1 MTEAMEKIRRALT
14 GISGVP
20 VTPYKAD
27 GSVDIVKLSA
37 LITRLADARVHNLMA
52 AGNTGE
58 FFTLTMDEV
67 RAVHAATIKAAAGQ
81 SLVSA
86 AVGRSLTE
94 AKALA
99 RDAIAEG
106 ADAIMGHH
114 PMDPF
119 AGPSYQARYFL
130 ELADSSTV
138 PVIAYVRSDTF
149 SIADFRKL
157 ALHPNIAGIKFASG
171 NLMLLAEVIR
181 ATTDA
186 PAIWVCGLAE
196 GWAPAFYAMGARG
209 FTSGLVN
216 VAPKLS
222 LAVHD
227 ALENGDFA
235 AARAIVNKL
244 EPFERMRTKFRNG
257 ANVTVVKEAV
267 TYAGLD
273 VGPVR
278 VPGLPRLDQH
288 DRDELHRLLEGWE
301 ADGDIRSH
309 PGRQDAKAAG

>member
-1 MTEAMEKIRRALT
+1 VTEAMEKIRKALT

-20 VTPYKAD
+20 VTPYKSD
-27 GSVDIVKLSA
+27 GSVDTAKLSD
-37 LITRLADARVHNLMA
+37 LIARLANARVHNLMA

-67 RAVHAATIKAAAGQ
+67 RTVHATTIKAAAGK

-119 AGPSYQARYFL
+119 AGPSFQAKYFL
-130 ELADSSTV
+130 ELAEASTV

-149 SIADFRKL
+149 SVSDFRKL

-171 NLMLLAEVIR
+171 NLMLLAEVVR
-181 ATTDA
+181 ATKDA
-186 PAIWVCGLAE
+186 SAIWVCGLAE

-216 VAPKLS
+216 VFPERSHAI
-222 LAVHD
+222 HQ
-227 ALENGDFA
+227 ALENGDYA
-235 AARAIVNKL
+235 AARALIDDIAG
-244 EPFERMRTKFRNG
+244 FEALRTKYLNG
-257 ANVTVVKEAV
+257 ANVTVVKEALGMLG
-267 TYAGLD
+267 TD

-278 VPGLPRLDQH
+278 VPGVESLT
-288 DRDELHRLLEGWE
+288 E
-301 ADGDIRSH
+301 AERADLRAIVDNVAETSY
-309 PGRQDAKAAG
+309 AA

>member
-1 MTEAMEKIRRALT
+1 MTEAMEKIRKALT

-20 VTPYKAD
+20 VTPYKSD
-27 GSVDIVKLSA
+27 GSVDTAKLSD
-37 LITRLADARVHNLMA
+37 LIARLANARVHNLMA

-67 RAVHAATIKAAAGQ
+67 RTVHATTIKAAAGK

-119 AGPSYQARYFL
+119 AGPSFQAKYFL
-130 ELADSSTV
+130 ELAEASTV

-149 SIADFRKL
+149 SVSDFRKL

-171 NLMLLAEVIR
+171 NLMLLAEVVR
-181 ATTDA
+181 ATKDA
-186 PAIWVCGLAE
+186 SAIWVCGLAE

-216 VAPKLS
+216 VFPERSHAI
-222 LAVHD
+222 HQ
-227 ALENGDFA
+227 ALENGAYA
-235 AARAIVNKL
+235 AARALIDDIAG
-244 EPFERMRTKFRNG
+244 FEALRTKYLNG
-257 ANVTVVKEAV
+257 ANVTVVKEALGMLG
-267 TYAGLD
+267 TD

-278 VPGLPRLDQH
+278 VPGVESLT
-288 DRDELHRLLEGWE
+288 E
-301 ADGDIRSH
+301 AERADLRAIVDNVAETSY
-309 PGRQDAKAAG
+309 AA

>member
-1 MTEAMEKIRRALT
+1 MNERLQSVRKALT

-20 VTPYKAD
+20 VTPYRQD
-27 GSVDIVKLSA
+27 GTVDVGKLGM
-37 LITRLADARVHNLMA
+37 LIGRLALAKVHNLMA

-67 RAVHAATIKAAAGQ
+67 RAVHAATVEAADGM

-99 RDAIAEG
+99 KDAIAEG

-119 AGPSYQARYFL
+119 AGPSYQAGYFL
-130 ELADSSTV
+130 DLADFCTV
-138 PVIAYVRSDTF
+138 PVIAYVRSDGF
-149 SIADFRKL
+149 SVEDFRKL
-157 ALHPNIAGIKFASG
+157 ALHPNIAGIKFASP

-181 ATTDA
+181 ATRDA
-186 PAIWVCGLAE
+186 PAVWVCGLAE

-216 VAPKLS
+216 VFPERS
-222 LAVHD
+222 HAVHR
-227 ALENGDFA
+227 ALETGHYAEARRLIDGIA
-235 AARAIVNKL
+235 A
-244 EPFERMRTKFRNG
+244 FEALRTKYNNG
-257 ANVTVVKEAV
+257 ANVTVVKEALGMLG
-267 TYAGLD
+267 TD

-278 VPGLPRLDQH
+278 IPGVVALNDAEREILRGVV
-288 DRDELHRLLEGWE
+288 DRVK
-301 ADGDIRSH
+301 AD
-309 PGRQDAKAAG
+309 ALAA

>member
-1 MTEAMEKIRRALT
+1 MNSAMDKVRKALT

-20 VTPYKAD
+20 VTPYAAD
-27 GSVDIVKLSA
+27 GSVDTLKLST
-37 LITRLADARVHNLMA
+37 LIAGLADAGVHNLMA

-67 RAVHAATIKAAAGQ
+67 RLVHRTTIMAAAGKA
-81 SLVSA
+81 LVSA

-119 AGPSYQARYFL
+119 AGPSYQAKYFL
-130 ELADSSTV
+130 DLATSSTV
-138 PVIAYVRSDTF
+138 PVIAYVRSDNL
-149 SIADFRKL
+149 SVSDFRQL
-157 ALHPNIAGIKFASG
+157 ALHPNIAGIKFASS

-181 ATTDA
+181 STKDTST
-186 PAIWVCGLAE
+186 IWVCGLAE

-216 VAPKLS
+216 VFPERSHAIYRAL
-222 LAVHD
+222 D
-227 ALENGDFA
+227 AGNYEE
-235 AARAIVNKL
+235 ARNLIDGIAG
-244 EPFERMRTKFRNG
+244 FEALRTKYFNG
-257 ANVTVVKEAV
+257 ANVTVVKEALGMLG
-267 TYAGLD
+267 TD

-278 VPGLPRLDQH
+278 IPGVEALNDVERS
-288 DRDELHRLLEGWE
+288 ELKEIVER
-301 ADGDIRSH
+301 IKVQRSAN
-309 PGRQDAKAAG
+309 R

>member
-1 MTEAMEKIRRALT
+1 VNDRLQTVRKALT

-20 VTPYKAD
+20 VTPYRQD
-27 GSVDIVKLSA
+27 GTVDVEKLAA
-37 LITRLADARVHNLMA
+37 LIKRLAAAMVHNLMA

-67 RAVHAATIKAAAGQ
+67 RTVHAATIKAADGM

-99 RDAIAEG
+99 KDAIAEG

-119 AGPSYQARYFL
+119 AGPSYQAGYFL
-130 ELADSSTV
+130 ELADFCTV
-138 PVIAYVRSDTF
+138 PVIAYVRSDSF
-149 SIADFRKL
+149 SVEDFRKL
-157 ALHPNIAGIKFASG
+157 ALHPNIAGIKFASS
-171 NLMLLAEVIR
+171 NLMLLADVIR
-181 ATTDA
+181 ATHDA

-196 GWAPAFYAMGARG
+196 GWAPAFYAMGAKG

-216 VAPKLS
+216 VFPERSHAI
-222 LAVHD
+222 HR
-227 ALENGDFA
+227 ALEAGNYER
-235 AARAIVNKL
+235 ARELIDGIAG
-244 EPFERMRTKFRNG
+244 FEMLRTKYNNG
-257 ANVTVVKEAV
+257 ANVTVVKEALGMLG
-267 TYAGLD
+267 TD

-278 VPGLPRLDQH
+278 VPGVVALND
-288 DRDELHRLLEGWE
+288 DERRLLRGIVDRVKTET
-301 ADGDIRSH
+301 I
-309 PGRQDAKAAG
+309 AA

>member
-1 MTEAMEKIRRALT
+1 MTERLQTVRKALT

-20 VTPYKAD
+20 VTPYGAD
-27 GSVDIVKLSA
+27 GSIDIDKLKRLIRELASA
-37 LITRLADARVHNLMA
+37 KVHNLMA

-58 FFTLTMDEV
+58 FFTLTIDEV
-67 RAVHAATIKAAAGQ
+67 RSVHAATIEAAAGK

-99 RDAIAEG
+99 KDAIAAG

-119 AGPSYQARYFL
+119 AGPSYQAGYFL
-130 ELADSSTV
+130 DLADFSTV
-138 PVIAYVRSDTF
+138 PVIAYVRSDSFTV
-149 SIADFRKL
+149 ADFRKL
-157 ALHPNIAGIKFASG
+157 ALHPNIAGIKFASS
-171 NLMLLAEVIR
+171 NLMLLADVIR
-181 ATTDA
+181 STQDA

-216 VAPKLS
+216 VFPERSHAI
-222 LAVHD
+222 HR
-227 ALENGDFA
+227 ALESGDYA
-235 AARAIVNKL
+235 GARALIDAIAG
-244 EPFERMRTKFRNG
+244 FEALRTKYNNG
-257 ANVTVVKEAV
+257 ANVTVVKEAL
-267 TYAGLD
+267 GMLGND

-278 VPGLPRLDQH
+278 VPGVVALNEEERTTLRAIV
-288 DRDELHRLLEGWE
+288 DRVKAE
-301 ADGDIRSH
+301 AL
-309 PGRQDAKAAG
+309 AA

>member
-1 MTEAMEKIRRALT
+1 MSEAMEKIRKALT

-20 VTPYKAD
+20 VTPYAAD
-27 GSVDIVKLSA
+27 GSVDTTKLSA
-37 LITRLADARVHNLMA
+37 LIARLAAARVHNLMA

-58 FFTLTMDEV
+58 FFTLSLDEV
-67 RAVHAATIKAAAGQ
+67 RLVHRTTIEAADRKA
-81 SLVSA
+81 LVSA

-99 RDAIAEG
+99 RDAIAAG

-119 AGPSYQARYFL
+119 AGPSYQAKYFL
-130 ELADSSTV
+130 ELAEASTV

-149 SIADFRKL
+149 AVADFRKL

-181 ATTDA
+181 ATKDA

-216 VAPKLS
+216 VFPERSHAIHK
-222 LAVHD
+222 
-227 ALENGDFA
+227 ALEDGDY
-235 AARAIVNKL
+235 ARARGLIDDIAG
-244 EPFERMRTKFRNG
+244 FEAMRTKYLNG
-257 ANVTVVKEAV
+257 ANVTVVKEALGMLG
-267 TYAGLD
+267 TD

-278 VPGLPRLDQH
+278 IPGVESLNDTER
-288 DRDELHRLLEGWE
+288 
-301 ADGDIRSH
+301 ADLRTIVEHVGH
-309 PGRQDAKAAG
+309 VA

>member
-1 MTEAMEKIRRALT
+1 MEKIRKALT

-20 VTPYKAD
+20 VTPYKSD
-27 GSVDIVKLSA
+27 GSVDTAKLSD
-37 LITRLADARVHNLMA
+37 LIARLANARVHNLMA

-67 RAVHAATIKAAAGQ
+67 RTVHATTIKAAAGK

-119 AGPSYQARYFL
+119 AGPSFQAKYFL
-130 ELADSSTV
+130 ELAEASTV

-149 SIADFRKL
+149 SVSDFRKL

-171 NLMLLAEVIR
+171 NLMLLAEVVR
-181 ATTDA
+181 ATKDA
-186 PAIWVCGLAE
+186 SAIWVCGLAE

-216 VAPKLS
+216 VFPERSHAI
-222 LAVHD
+222 HQ
-227 ALENGDFA
+227 ALENGDYA
-235 AARAIVNKL
+235 AARALIDDIAG
-244 EPFERMRTKFRNG
+244 FEALRTKYLNG
-257 ANVTVVKEAV
+257 ANVTVVKEALGMLG
-267 TYAGLD
+267 TD

-278 VPGLPRLDQH
+278 VPGVESLT
-288 DRDELHRLLEGWE
+288 E
-301 ADGDIRSH
+301 AERADLRAIVDNVAETSY
-309 PGRQDAKAAG
+309 AA

>member
-67 RAVHAATIKAAAGQ
+67 RAVHAATIKAAAGR

-86 AVGRSLTE
+86 LSLLSLPQASADGRSLTE

-216 VAPKLS
+216 VFPERSHAI
-222 LAVHD
+222 HQ
-227 ALENGDFA
+227 ALEKGDYA
-235 AARAIVNKL
+235 AARALIDDIAG
-244 EPFERMRTKFRNG
+244 FEALRTKYLNG
-257 ANVTVVKEAV
+257 ANVTVVKEALGMLG
-267 TYAGLD
+267 TD

-278 VPGLPRLDQH
+278 VPGVESLT
-288 DRDELHRLLEGWE
+288 E
-301 ADGDIRSH
+301 AERADLRVIIDNVVEK
-309 PGRQDAKAAG
+309 GRTA

>member
-1 MTEAMEKIRRALT
+1 VSDAMDKVRKALT

-20 VTPYKAD
+20 VTPYAGD
-27 GSVDIVKLSA
+27 GSVDTTKLTT
-37 LITRLADARVHNLMA
+37 LIKGLAAAGVHNLMA

-58 FFTLTMDEV
+58 FFTLSLGEV
-67 RAVHAATIKAAAGQ
+67 RVVHGTTIKAADGK

-94 AKALA
+94 AKVLA
-99 RDAIAEG
+99 REAIADG

-119 AGPSYQARYFL
+119 AGPSYQAKYFL
-130 ELADSSTV
+130 ELADASTV

-149 SIADFRKL
+149 SIADFRNL

-171 NLMLLAEVIR
+171 NLMLLADVIR
-181 ATTDA
+181 STKDA

-216 VAPKLS
+216 VFPERSHAIHK
-222 LAVHD
+222 
-227 ALENGDFA
+227 ALEGGDYQT
-235 AARAIVNKL
+235 ARDLIDGIAG
-244 EPFERMRTKFRNG
+244 FEAMRTKYLNG
-257 ANVTVVKEAV
+257 ANVTVVKEALGMLG
-267 TYAGLD
+267 TD
-273 VGPVR
+273 VGAVR
-278 VPGLPRLDQH
+278 VPGVETLNDS
-288 DRDELHRLLEGWE
+288 E
-301 ADGDIRSH
+301 RSSLKEIVERV
-309 PGRQDAKAAG
+309 GRESRAA

>member
-1 MTEAMEKIRRALT
+1 MNGAMDRVRTALK

-20 VTPYKAD
+20 VTPYGASGNID
-27 GSVDIVKLSA
+27 TDKLSA
-37 LITRLADARVHNLMA
+37 LIAKMASARVHNLMV

-58 FFTLTMDEV
+58 FFTLTLDEV
-67 RAVHAATIKAAAGQ
+67 RVVHHTAIKAADGK

-99 RDAIAEG
+99 RDAISEG

-119 AGPSYQARYFL
+119 AGPSYQAKYFL
-130 ELADSSTV
+130 ELADASTV
-138 PVIAYVRSDTF
+138 PVIAYVRSDSF
-149 SIADFRKL
+149 SVQDFRTL
-157 ALHPNIAGIKFASG
+157 ALHPNVAGIKFASG

-181 ATTDA
+181 ATKDA

-216 VAPKLS
+216 VFPERSHAI
-222 LAVHD
+222 HR
-227 ALENGDFA
+227 ALEMGDYET
-235 AARAIVNKL
+235 ARGLIDGIAS
-244 EPFERMRTKFRNG
+244 FEAMRTKYHNG
-257 ANVTVVKEAV
+257 ANVTVVKEAIGMLG
-267 TYAGLD
+267 TD

-278 VPGLPRLDQH
+278 TPGVETLNEAERS
-288 DRDELHRLLEGWE
+288 ELRHIVERVKRE
-301 ADGDIRSH
+301 I
-309 PGRQDAKAAG
+309 AAVS

>member
-1 MTEAMEKIRRALT
+1 MNSAMDKVRKALT

-20 VTPYKAD
+20 VTPYAAD
-27 GSVDIVKLSA
+27 GSVDTSKLST
-37 LITRLADARVHNLMA
+37 LIAGLADAGVHNLMA

-67 RAVHAATIKAAAGQ
+67 RLVHRTTIMAAAGKAV
-81 SLVSA
+81 VSA

-119 AGPSYQARYFL
+119 AGPSYQAKYFL
-130 ELADSSTV
+130 DLATSSTV
-138 PVIAYVRSDTF
+138 PVIAYVRSDNF
-149 SIADFRKL
+149 SVSDFRQL
-157 ALHPNIAGIKFASG
+157 ALHPNIAGIKFASS

-181 ATTDA
+181 STKDT
-186 PAIWVCGLAE
+186 PTIWVCGLAE

-216 VAPKLS
+216 VFPERSHAIYRAL
-222 LAVHD
+222 D
-227 ALENGDFA
+227 AGNYEE
-235 AARAIVNKL
+235 ARNLIDGIAG
-244 EPFERMRTKFRNG
+244 FEALRTKYFNG
-257 ANVTVVKEAV
+257 ANVTVVKEAIGMLG
-267 TYAGLD
+267 TD

-278 VPGLPRLDQH
+278 IPGVEALNDAERA
-288 DRDELHRLLEGWE
+288 EL
-301 ADGDIRSH
+301 
-309 PGRQDAKAAG
+309 KAIVERVKAQTSATR

>member
-1 MTEAMEKIRRALT
+1 MDRVRKALT

-20 VTPYKAD
+20 VTPYAQD
-27 GSVDIVKLSA
+27 GSIDTLKLTG
-37 LITRLADARVHNLMA
+37 LIEKLAAARVHNLMA

-58 FFTLTMDEV
+58 FFTLTLDEV
-67 RAVHAATIKAAAGQ
+67 RLVHRTTIKAADGKA
-81 SLVSA
+81 LVSA

-99 RDAIAEG
+99 REAILDG

-119 AGPSYQARYFL
+119 AGPSYQAKYFL
-130 ELADSSTV
+130 ELAETSTI

-149 SIADFRKL
+149 SVADFRKL
-157 ALHPNIAGIKFASG
+157 ALHPNIAGIKFASS
-171 NLMLLAEVIR
+171 NLMLLADVIR
-181 ATTDA
+181 STQDA

-216 VAPKLS
+216 VFPERSHAI
-222 LAVHD
+222 HQ
-227 ALENGDFA
+227 ALEAGDY
-235 AARAIVNKL
+235 ARARGLIDGIAG
-244 EPFERMRTKFRNG
+244 FEAMRTKYQNG
-257 ANVTVVKEAV
+257 ANVTVVKEALAMLG
-267 TYAGLD
+267 TE

-278 VPGLPRLDQH
+278 VPGVESLN
-288 DRDELHRLLEGWE
+288 
-301 ADGDIRSH
+301 DIERQSLKEIV
-309 PGRQDAKAAG
+309 GRVSQESGKA

>member
-1 MTEAMEKIRRALT
+1 MEKIRKALT

-27 GSVDIVKLSA
+27 GSVDIAKLSA
-37 LITRLADARVHNLMA
+37 LITRLAHARVHNLMA

-67 RAVHAATIKAAAGQ
+67 RAVHAATIKAAGGK

-130 ELADSSTV
+130 ELADASTV

-149 SIADFRKL
+149 SVPDFRKL
-157 ALHPNIAGIKFASG
+157 AQHPNIAGIKFASS

-181 ATTDA
+181 ATGDA

-216 VAPKLS
+216 VFPERSHAI
-222 LAVHD
+222 HQ
-227 ALENGDFA
+227 ALETGDYA
-235 AARAIVNKL
+235 AARALIDDIAG
-244 EPFERMRTKFRNG
+244 FEALRTKYLNG
-257 ANVTVVKEAV
+257 ANVTVVKEALGMLG
-267 TYAGLD
+267 TE

-278 VPGLPRLDQH
+278 VPGVESLT
-288 DRDELHRLLEGWE
+288 E
-301 ADGDIRSH
+301 AERADLRAIVDNVAEKSR
-309 PGRQDAKAAG
+309 AA

>member
-1 MTEAMEKIRRALT
+1 MTKIRQALT

-20 VTPYKAD
+20 VTPYAAD
-27 GSVDIVKLSA
+27 GSVNGPGLTA
-37 LITRLADARVHNLMA
+37 LISRLAGAGVHNLMA

-58 FFTLTMDEV
+58 FFALSLEEV
-67 RAVHAATIKAAAGQ
+67 RLVHRLTVEAADGK

-86 AVGRSLTE
+86 AVGRSLVE

-99 RDAIAEG
+99 RDAIAAG

-119 AGPSYQARYFL
+119 AAPAAQARYFL
-130 ELADSSTV
+130 ELADASTV
-138 PVIAYVRSDTF
+138 PVIAYVRSDTMAV
-149 SIADFRKL
+149 ADFALL
-157 ALHPNIAGIKFASG
+157 ARHGNIAGIKFASP

-181 ATTDA
+181 ATRDA

-216 VAPKLS
+216 VFPQRSHAI
-222 LAVHD
+222 HR
-227 ALENGDFA
+227 ALEGGNYA
-235 AARAIVNKL
+235 EARQLIDGIAG
-244 EPFERMRTKFRNG
+244 FEAMRTKYGNG
-257 ANVTVVKEAV
+257 ANVTVVKEALGILGE
-267 TYAGLD
+267 A

-278 VPGLPRLDQH
+278 KPGLEALN
-288 DRDELHRLLEGWE
+288 DEERATLRAIVE
-301 ADGDIRSH
+301 SV
-309 PGRQDAKAAG
+309 AKAERS

>member
-1 MTEAMEKIRRALT
+1 MSEKLQAVRKALT

-20 VTPYKAD
+20 VTPYKGD
-27 GSVDIVKLSA
+27 GSIDSA
-37 LITRLADARVHNLMA
+37 RLKTLIKGLARARVHNLMA

-67 RAVHAATIKAAAGQ
+67 REVHAATVEAAAGK

-99 RDAIAEG
+99 KDAIAAG

-119 AGPSYQARYFL
+119 AGPSYQANYFL
-130 ELADSSTV
+130 ELADFSTV
-138 PVIAYVRSDTF
+138 PVIAYVRSDAF
-149 SIADFRKL
+149 SVADFRKL
-157 ALHPNIAGIKFASG
+157 ALHPNIAGIKFASQ
-171 NLMLLAEVIR
+171 NLMLLSEVIR
-181 ATTDA
+181 SNQDA

-216 VAPKLS
+216 VFPERS
-222 LAVHD
+222 HAVHQ
-227 ALENGDFA
+227 ALEAGDY
-235 AARAIVNKL
+235 ARARSLIDGIAG
-244 EPFERMRTKFRNG
+244 FEILRTKYNNG
-257 ANVTVVKEAV
+257 ANVTVVKEALGMLG
-267 TYAGLD
+267 TD

-278 VPGLPRLDQH
+278 LPGVVALNDEERNILRGIV
-288 DRDELHRLLEGWE
+288 DRVKAE
-301 ADGDIRSH
+301 AL
-309 PGRQDAKAAG
+309 AA

>member
-1 MTEAMEKIRRALT
+1 MTEKLQAVRKALT

-20 VTPYKAD
+20 VTPYAKD
-27 GSVDIVKLSA
+27 GSIDIEKLKS
-37 LITRLADARVHNLMA
+37 LISTMAEAKVHNLMA

-67 RAVHAATIKAAAGQ
+67 RRVHAATIEAAAGKA
-81 SLVSA
+81 LVSA

-99 RDAIAEG
+99 TDAIAAG

-119 AGPSYQARYFL
+119 AGPSYQAGYFL
-130 ELADSSTV
+130 ELADFSTV
-138 PVIAYVRSDTF
+138 PVIAYVRSDGF
-149 SIADFRKL
+149 SVADFRKL
-157 ALHPNIAGIKFASG
+157 ALHPNIAGIKFASS
-171 NLMLLAEVIR
+171 NLMLLSEVIR
-181 ATTDA
+181 STQDA

-216 VAPKLS
+216 VFPERSHAI
-222 LAVHD
+222 HR
-227 ALENGDFA
+227 ALEAGDYA
-235 AARAIVNKL
+235 TARGLIDGIAG
-244 EPFERMRTKFRNG
+244 FEALRTKYNNG
-257 ANVTVVKEAV
+257 ANVTVVKEAL
-267 TYAGLD
+267 GMLGSD

-278 VPGLPRLDQH
+278 VPGVVALNDEERSTLRAIV
-288 DRDELHRLLEGWE
+288 DRVKAE
-301 ADGDIRSH
+301 AL
-309 PGRQDAKAAG
+309 AA

>member
-1 MTEAMEKIRRALT
+1 MNEAIARVRRALT

-20 VTPYKAD
+20 VTPYAAD
-27 GSVDIVKLSA
+27 GSVDVTKLKT
-37 LITRLADARVHNLMA
+37 LIEKMAAAKVHNLMA

-58 FFTLTMDEV
+58 FFTLSLDEV
-67 RAVHAATIKAAAGQ
+67 RLVHRATIEAAAGNA
-81 SLVSA
+81 LVSA
-86 AVGRSLTE
+86 AVGRSLVE

-99 RDAIAEG
+99 RDAISAG

-119 AGPSYQARYFL
+119 AGPSYQSKYFL
-130 ELADSSTV
+130 ELADACTV

-157 ALHPNIAGIKFASG
+157 ALHQNIAGIKFASG
-171 NLMLLAEVIR
+171 NLMLLADVIR
-181 ATTDA
+181 STKDA

-216 VAPKLS
+216 VFPERSHAI
-222 LAVHD
+222 HR
-227 ALENGDFA
+227 ALEAGDYA
-235 AARAIVNKL
+235 TARDLIDAIAG
-244 EPFERMRTKFRNG
+244 FETMRTKYLNG
-257 ANVTVVKEAV
+257 ANVTVVKEALGMLG
-267 TYAGLD
+267 TD

-278 VPGLPRLDQH
+278 VPGVEALNDQE
-288 DRDELHRLLEGWE
+288 RDSLREIVKRVSENH
-301 ADGDIRSH
+301 
-309 PGRQDAKAAG
+309 AA

>member
-1 MTEAMEKIRRALT
+1 MSEAVAKVRKALT

-20 VTPYKAD
+20 VTPYAAD
-27 GSVDIVKLSA
+27 GSIDVAKLKS
-37 LITRLADARVHNLMA
+37 LIEKMADARVHNLMA

-58 FFTLTMDEV
+58 FFTLSLEEV
-67 RAVHAATIKAAAGQ
+67 RVVHRATIEAAAGKA
-81 SLVSA
+81 LVSA
-86 AVGRSLTE
+86 AVGRSLGE

-99 RDAIAEG
+99 RDAIAAG

-119 AGPSYQARYFL
+119 AGPAYQAKYFL
-130 ELADSSTV
+130 ELADSCSV

-149 SIADFRKL
+149 AVADFRAL

-181 ATTDA
+181 ATKDA

-216 VAPKLS
+216 VFPERSHAI
-222 LAVHD
+222 HR
-227 ALENGDFA
+227 ALEAGDYA
-235 AARAIVNKL
+235 TARDLIDAVSG
-244 EPFERMRTKFRNG
+244 FETLRTKYLNG
-257 ANVTVVKEAV
+257 ANVTVVKEALGMLG
-267 TYAGLD
+267 TE

-278 VPGLPRLDQH
+278 VPGVERLNDQE
-288 DRDELHRLLEGWE
+288 RETLREIVKRVSE
-301 ADGDIRSH
+301 TTTV
-309 PGRQDAKAAG
+309 